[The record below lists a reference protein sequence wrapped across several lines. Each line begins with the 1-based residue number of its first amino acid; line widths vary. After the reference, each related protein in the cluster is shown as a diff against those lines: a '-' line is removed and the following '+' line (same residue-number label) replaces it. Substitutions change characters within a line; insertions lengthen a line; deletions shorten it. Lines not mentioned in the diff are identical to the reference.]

1 MIDYK
6 ALKALFPDGLPE
18 AHNVFATVKAHLTYQ
33 ILRKEYGYAATN
45 RKTWK
50 QFTEAYAEAT
60 KPVPVASVSIT
71 GAPASLDYTKTAQLS
86 ATVLPANADNKTVTW
101 KTSDATL
108 ATVSATGL
116 VTALSKAGTVKVTAT
131 AGGKSSEVSIQV
143 KAPVVAVT
151 GVTMSPKTITI
162 EAGKTGKLTGTVA
175 PANATNKSVTYTSA
189 DTTKATV
196 ASDGTVT
203 VPANLAAD
211 STVVITVK
219 TADGNKTDTATVT
232 VKVPTAGV

>member
-1 MIDYK
+1 MIDYN
-6 ALKALFPDGLPE
+6 ALKALFPNGLPE
-18 AHNVFATVKAHLTYQ
+18 AHNVLATVKAHLTYQ

-50 QFTEAYAEAT
+50 QFKEAYAEAT
-60 KPVPVASVSIT
+60 KPVPVTSVSIT
-71 GAPASLDYTKTAQLS
+71 GAPASLDYTKTVQLT
-86 ATVLPANADNKTVTW
+86 ATVLPVNADNKTVTW
-101 KTSDATL
+101 NTSDATL
-108 ATVSATGL
+108 ATVSSTGL
-116 VTALSKAGTVKVTAT
+116 VTALSKAGTVKITAT
-131 AGGKSSEVSIQV
+131 ADGKSSEASIQV

-151 GVTMSPKTITI
+151 GVTMSPKTLTI

-175 PANATNKSVTYTSA
+175 PANATNKSVTYTSS

-196 ASDGTVT
+196 AVDGTVT
-203 VPANLAAD
+203 VPANLHDD

-232 VKVPTAGV
+232 IKVPTAGV